1 MLLQIVLGFF
11 SVLGVYSAARY
22 GLRLFLKTKECAAPS
37 LSVIEEA
44 RAVEQPL
51 EVVLLP
57 LQQQLIRDTME
68 ILAHFPPRSM
78 LKLDATMDNFDF
90 KVKTPPPDENFWN

>member
-1 MLLQIVLGFF
+1 
-11 SVLGVYSAARY
+11 
-22 GLRLFLKTKECAAPS
+22 
-37 LSVIEEA
+37 
-44 RAVEQPL
+44 VEQPL